1 MLSHDATLLALYNRG
16 KKLGNLSD
24 LKEKLVSALADVA
37 MLSLDEGGSK
47 KKKIDQMIEA
57 QKRLNELRNVIYVG

>member
-1 MLSHDATLLALYNRG
+1 
-16 KKLGNLSD
+16 
-24 LKEKLVSALADVA
+24 

-57 QKRLNELRNVIYVG
+57 QKRLNELRNVIFLYHKLIYVG